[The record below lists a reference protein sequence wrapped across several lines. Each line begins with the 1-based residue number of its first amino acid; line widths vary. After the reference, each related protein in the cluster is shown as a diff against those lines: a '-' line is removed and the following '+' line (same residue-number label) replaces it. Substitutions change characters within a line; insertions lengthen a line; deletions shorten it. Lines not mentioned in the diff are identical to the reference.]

1 MIRNSTNQ
9 ISIKPRV
16 SASTK
21 LVLALISLLAILLV
35 TYFSYN
41 FGKQSGNDQYQQDAV
56 LITQLNSTIS
66 EQKKELQEF
75 EQQMI
80 FAERQKQIQ
89 EEAYK
94 QMSAAYASSEQKNR
108 YLGSRLDFY
117 RSIISPE
124 GGQSGP
130 AIQAL
135 DYRSENTES
144 GANIAFDLTLVQA
157 IKHKVNVT
165 GNLIL
170 ELYNGGQKIGK
181 WPETGSRSINYQYF
195 QQISGV
201 FESVAELDNA
211 NIKATLNLQDG
222 TTIERSFLVNVE
234 LLNLENTL
242 NLGDN
247 DANSIDDD

>member
-9 ISIKPRV
+9 ISIKPKT
-16 SASTK
+16 SKATK
-21 LVLALISLLAILLV
+21 VVLFILGILALISII
-35 TYFSYN
+35 YFSYYL
-41 FGKQSGNDQYQQDAV
+41 GKRSGNNQFGQDAS
-56 LITQLNSTIS
+56 LIKQLNSTIATQQ
-66 EQKKELQEF
+66 EQI
-75 EQQMI
+75 EQSQQQLI

-94 QMSAAYASSEQKNR
+94 QMSNAYASSEQKNR

-135 DYRSENTES
+135 DHRIEASQS
-144 GANIAFDLTLVQA
+144 GSSIGFDVTLVQA

-165 GNLIL
+165 GNLVV
-170 ELYNGGQKIGK
+170 ELYAGDQQLQK
-181 WPETGSRSINYQYF
+181 WPENGARSINYQYF

-201 FESVAELDNA
+201 FESVESLEGAS
-211 NIKATLNLQDG
+211 IKVTLSLQDG
-222 TTIERSFLVNVE
+222 TVLEKTFAVNVE
-234 LLNLENTL
+234 DLNIN
-242 NLGDN
+242 DN
-247 DANSIDDD
+247 PNS